1 MSSKPRPKAKKTF
14 KPAGASLV
22 QGLIAGADDVAGRSF
37 LGGGQAAPQPEPS
50 PPTSPVPA
58 PTRASEDP
66 QLPAQPPNSET
77 ATSSPSAPESGSDP
91 ASGPDRSTGSGGG
104 VHTSPSSR
112 SAAPSEAR
120 TPRKQAA
127 SPPASASPKV
137 SAEEPGG
144 VAAAPAAPRVRRR
157 SGSGSAHAAVHESFA
172 DAKLRSRAWQAYGFR
187 ITPDVLADLKSRINA
202 DRRTTG
208 NSQLAIGHYLDAA
221 LRSAPD
227 DVDELIAM
235 AQDFAGERIWD
246 TDKTQPSSYRVG
258 RQAFELV
265 STLNVTLQERD
276 FGRRGTLVV
285 SALVERY
292 LQALQADGALQR
304 PERRRR
310 SN

>member
-1 MSSKPRPKAKKTF
+1 M
-14 KPAGASLV
+14 
-22 QGLIAGADDVAGRSF
+22 
-37 LGGGQAAPQPEPS
+37 
-50 PPTSPVPA
+50 
-58 PTRASEDP
+58 
-66 QLPAQPPNSET
+66 
-77 ATSSPSAPESGSDP
+77 
-91 ASGPDRSTGSGGG
+91 
-104 VHTSPSSR
+104 
-112 SAAPSEAR
+112 
-120 TPRKQAA
+120 
-127 SPPASASPKV
+127 
-137 SAEEPGG
+137 
-144 VAAAPAAPRVRRR
+144 
-157 SGSGSAHAAVHESFA
+157 HESFA
-172 DAKLRSRAWQAYGFR
+172 DAKLRSRSWQAYGFR

-276 FGRRGTLVV
+276 YGRRGTLVV

-292 LQALQADGALQR
+292 LQALHADGALQR

>member
-50 PPTSPVPA
+50 PATSPVPA

-66 QLPAQPPNSET
+66 QLPPQPPKAEP
-77 ATSSPSAPESGSDP
+77 APSSPSAPESGSDT
-91 ASGPDRSTGSGGG
+91 ASGPDRSPGPGS
-104 VHTSPSSR
+104 VHASPASR
-112 SAAPSEAR
+112 PTAPSEVR
-120 TPRKQAA
+120 TPRKQA

-137 SAEEPGG
+137 SVEESGG
-144 VAAAPAAPRVRRR
+144 VAAPSPAAPRARRR

-310 SN
+310 YN

>member
-1 MSSKPRPKAKKTF
+1 M
-14 KPAGASLV
+14 PA
-22 QGLIAGADDVAGRSF
+22 
-37 LGGGQAAPQPEPS
+37 EP
-50 PPTSPVPA
+50 A
-58 PTRASEDP
+58 
-66 QLPAQPPNSET
+66 
-77 ATSSPSAPESGSDP
+77 
-91 ASGPDRSTGSGGG
+91 
-104 VHTSPSSR
+104 
-112 SAAPSEAR
+112 
-120 TPRKQAA
+120 
-127 SPPASASPKV
+127 
-137 SAEEPGG
+137 
-144 VAAAPAAPRVRRR
+144 AAAPRARRR
-157 SGSGSAHAAVHESFA
+157 SASGWAHTAVHDSFA
-172 DAKLRSRAWQAYGFR
+172 DAKLRSRSWQAYGFR
-187 ITPDVLADLKSRINA
+187 ITPDVLADLKNRLNA

-221 LRSAPD
+221 LRHAPD

-258 RQAFELV
+258 LQAFELV

-292 LQALQADGALQR
+292 LQALEADGELQR